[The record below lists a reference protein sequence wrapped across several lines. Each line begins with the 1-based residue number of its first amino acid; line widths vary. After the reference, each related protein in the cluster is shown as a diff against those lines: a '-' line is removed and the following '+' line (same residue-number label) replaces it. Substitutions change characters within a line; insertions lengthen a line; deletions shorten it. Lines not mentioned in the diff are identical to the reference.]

1 MSLSSEQLLSSF
13 GESVQNVRVRATT
26 RSVVATVEYIS
37 SAQPLVWLKLLHRVE
52 SECINGPP
60 IIHKSHATKVT
71 IQTSWHSQ
79 KQAKV
84 NHQLQCAFNF
94 ITECFFTDAQSAFIH
109 ALQNGCITNW
119 ELPCTYLS

>member
-26 RSVVATVEYIS
+26 RSGVATVEYIS

-60 IIHKSHATKVT
+60 LIHKSHATK
-71 IQTSWHSQ
+71 
-79 KQAKV
+79 
-84 NHQLQCAFNF
+84 
-94 ITECFFTDAQSAFIH
+94 
-109 ALQNGCITNW
+109 
-119 ELPCTYLS
+119 